1 MPVLDR
7 TTKTTEDARNPSWR
21 NETGYPRKVMT
32 LDGNR
37 MQFCPPMAG
46 LTPTIGY
53 LEGPSPLVL
62 TTPSGTPDPRI
73 PEPHHPHLCVG
84 ALYLLLSKDASKAD
98 FAKATKAYQDFTQLI
113 GVADAGGKNVP
124 ASR

>member
-7 TTKTTEDARNPSWR
+7 TTKTTEDERNPSWR

-37 MQFCPPMAG
+37 MQLCPPMPG

-53 LEGPSPLVL
+53 LEGPRPLAL
-62 TTPSGTPDPRI
+62 ESLNIEPDPRI
-73 PEPHHPHLCVG
+73 PEPHHAHLCLG
-84 ALYLLLSKDASKAD
+84 ALYLLLSKDSTKEDTAR
-98 FAKATKAYQDFTQLI
+98 ATKAYQDFTQLI
-113 GVADAGGKNVP
+113 GVSDAGGKNVP